1 MVDEKFDKKKFESYL
16 QQINEIIIQCE
27 KTEKER
33 AKEFSTKIKEKLKK
47 IFKRYASEIH
57 FDSGLDTSNPNFEIT
72 QIHNLAKALYS
83 GNKKNKE
90 YAYSLFKDIT
100 KLLNKIQTNLPK

>member
-57 FDSGLDTSNPNFEIT
+57 FDSGLDTSDPNFEIT

-83 GNKKNKE
+83 GNIQNKE
-90 YAYSLFKDIT
+90 YAYSLFKEIA